1 MSPSCCLL
9 LINIIIII
17 IFFSLFFTIE
27 LIVEFIMQLFN
38 KAMEGSS
45 DVYFDSLQES
55 YMMQIALSRCMNF
68 DKQEESL

>member
-1 MSPSCCLL
+1 LSIASQHHHHHLL
-9 LINIIIII
+9 QLV
-17 IFFSLFFTIE
+17 FTIE
-27 LIVEFIMQLFN
+27 LFVQFIMQFFN

-45 DVYFDSLQES
+45 DAYFDSLQES